1 MSSEY
6 MLQLHKR
13 LTEKTYGDP
22 PRTLS
27 PTTADSYI
35 KVIFNLNDKKP
46 FKNLTFLKDTEVI
59 MNKLA
64 EYAPSTQKTLLAT
77 LTSVLSLEKSK
88 ISYKKVYQF
97 YYDKMMDKV
106 STAKAD
112 DTAIKT
118 ETQKENWITWE
129 DVLKKQTELK
139 ETIDKSVNQKLA
151 LTPNQFNHLLSYIL
165 LSLYIDVPPRRN
177 QDYLNMYVFRATK
190 KDVVDSLPKD
200 KNYLIVSGGEPKQF
214 IYNIYKTSKT
224 YGQQTM
230 NIPSTLVPMLKY
242 YLKRLG
248 KKEKEYKFLPIDK
261 DNAITRILNRVFGK
275 KIGSSMLRHIYLS
288 SKYNISEMKDDAT
301 AMGHSVEEQKTY
313 LKE

>member
-27 PTTADSYI
+27 PTTADAYI
-35 KVIFNLNDKKP
+35 KTLFSLNDKQP
-46 FKNLTFLKDTEVI
+46 FKSLAFLKKTDVI
-59 MNKLA
+59 MKKLEGYA
-64 EYAPSTQKTLLAT
+64 ESTQKTLLAT
-77 LTSVLSLEKSK
+77 LTSVLGMDAKN
-88 ISYKKVYQF
+88 KKAYQF
-97 YYDKMMDKV
+97 YHDKMIEKV
-106 STAKAD
+106 ATVKEA
-112 DTAIKT
+112 DTAVKT

-129 DVLKKQTELK
+129 DVLKKQVELK
-139 ETIDKSVNQKLA
+139 ETVEQSINKKLP
-151 LTPNQFNHLLSYIL
+151 LSNSQFNHLLSYIM

-177 QDYLNMYVFRATK
+177 QDYLNMYVYKATK

-200 KNYLIVSGGEPKQF
+200 KNYVIIAGGEPKQF

-230 NIPSTLVPMLKY
+230 NIPPILQTVLRY
-242 YLKRLG
+242 YLKRVAN
-248 KKEKEYKFLPIDK
+248 KAKEYKFLPFEK
-261 DNAITRILNRVFGK
+261 DNSITRLLNKVFEK

-288 SKYNISEMKDDAT
+288 SKYNISEMKDDAK
-301 AMGHSVEEQKTY
+301 AMGHSVEEQKAY